1 MQNKCFNCQYFMTC
15 NKASPEIKN
24 CELFKPIEVIEEK

>member
-15 NKASPEIKN
+15 KKASPEIKN
-24 CELFKPIEVIEEK
+24 CDWFNARKESEK